1 MNDRIA
7 KAKALMDV
15 AAETYTSEIMPA
27 LPSEKRYAAA
37 MTANA
42 LGIAQRSLSHPD
54 PAEALLTELRAQS
67 LDELSATLR
76 TGETGDK
83 EGKVLQTKLLS
94 FLEAELAITNPRYLK
109 RYAGGQK

>member
-1 MNDRIA
+1 MTDRIA

-15 AAETYTSEIMPA
+15 AAETYTDEIMPA

-42 LGIAQRSLSHPD
+42 LGIAQRRLSHSD
-54 PAEALLTELRAQS
+54 PAEALLAGLNAKS
-67 LDELSATLR
+67 LDELSAR
-76 TGETGDK
+76 IRAGDEKRK
-83 EGKVLQTKLLS
+83 EEKNLQTTLLS

-109 RYAGGQK
+109 RYAGSQK